1 MGDRMSAHDV
11 FVEEAKE
18 LLARVEKALLGF
30 ADVDADAQTE
40 LLNEIFRAAHT
51 LKGAAGVFGF
61 EAIVQFAHGAE
72 TLLDRAR
79 DGLVKLGELEIK
91 TLLSAHDELV
101 RLVEAVEAGGEL
113 SGNSEL
119 ATQLLDLAEGK
130 KPTTKKAPAVKQQPP
145 TLRKRV
151 HVRFGPPVMKEGFDP
166 FDLLHTLEKCGSNAK
181 RSWDWSSVPVDDSFD
196 PTVCYMVATVEL
208 DTKATDDLLRSVFD
222 FVLDSSTVTV
232 ESAES
237 NQPAAAAPAPSAPAP
252 APVAAAGAPA
262 PAAEGGAA
270 KAGASGGESEKM
282 VKVPA
287 GRLDALIDLVGELV
301 IAAAASEASAQRND
315 LLATKEAQGT
325 VSQLVGSIRDTA
337 LALRMVPIGDT
348 FSRFHRVVRDVSKQ
362 LGKDIALAVHGAETE
377 LDKSIVERLVDPL
390 THIVRNSLDHGV
402 ETVEARLAAGKPAR
416 ATLTLAAFHEG
427 GSIVVDV
434 KDDGQGLNR
443 ARIKKK
449 AIEKGLIAADAV
461 LSDEAIDELI
471 FVPGFSSVDQ
481 VSQLSGRGV
490 GMDVVRRSVES
501 LRGAVE
507 VISVP
512 GQGTTVRLRVPLTL
526 AIIDGFQV
534 GVSGRTWVVPLK
546 VVHEC
551 VDLSLALQ
559 SEAHHRLDL
568 RGEVVPFVRLR
579 DFFSVPGDRPTREC
593 VVVVEEGGRRI
604 GLVVDQLL
612 GASQAVIKPLG
623 PLFQHMEGIGGA
635 TLLGTGEVG
644 FVVDVA
650 QLVRKATGKTRMA
663 AA

>member
-1 MGDRMSAHDV
+1 MSAHDV

-18 LLARVEKALLGF
+18 LLARVEKSLLGF
-30 ADVDADAQTE
+30 AASDADTQTE

-79 DGLVKLGELEIK
+79 DGLVKLEELEIK

-101 RLVEAVEAGGEL
+101 RLVEAVETENEL
-113 SGNSEL
+113 KGNSEL
-119 ATQLLDLAEGK
+119 ATQLLELADGK
-130 KPTTKKAPAVKQQPP
+130 RPSEKKATAKPQEP
-145 TLRKRV
+145 TVRKRL
-151 HVRFGPPVMKEGFDP
+151 HVRFGAGVMKDGFDP
-166 FDLLHTLEKCGSNAK
+166 FDFLEQVVKCGSNAK
-181 RSWDWSSVPVDDSFD
+181 WACDWSAIPVDATFD
-196 PTVCYMVATVEL
+196 PTICHLSASVEL
-208 DTKATDDLLRSVFD
+208 DTKSSDDALRSVFD
-222 FVLDSSTVTV
+222 FILDSSSVTIETVV
-232 ESAES
+232 AS
-237 NQPAAAAPAPSAPAP
+237 QPAPPPVAAAAPPSAPAP
-252 APVAAAGAPA
+252 AETTGTEAAGSGP
-262 PAAEGGAA
+262 
-270 KAGASGGESEKM
+270 KAGGASGTEAEKM

-315 LLATKEAQGT
+315 LHATKDAQGT
-325 VSQLVGSIRDTA
+325 VSQLVGNIRDTA

-362 LGKDIALAVHGAETE
+362 LGKDIVLAVHGAETE

-390 THIVRNSLDHGV
+390 THIIRNSLDHGV

-443 ARIKKK
+443 ARIRKK

-461 LSDEAIDELI
+461 MTDEAIDELI
-471 FVPGFSSVDQ
+471 FVPGFSSAEQ
-481 VSQLSGRGV
+481 VSSLSGRGV

-507 VISVP
+507 VVSVP

-579 DFFSVPGDRPTREC
+579 DFFSVAGDRPTREC
-593 VVVVEEGGRRI
+593 VVVVEESGRRV

-650 QLVRKATGKTRMA
+650 QLVRKATGKTRLA